1 MAGAIDLNI
10 RDRFVMLFKIAG
22 NYCVVAV
29 IQPAFGQVDRQIRPF
44 EGVLGIL
51 AKLDDYY
58 CY

>member
-1 MAGAIDLNI
+1 
-10 RDRFVMLFKIAG
+10 MLFKIAG
-22 NYCVVAV
+22 NYCVIAV
-29 IQPAFGQVDRQIRPF
+29 IQLAFGQVDPQIRPF